1 MKTVRQVSQ
10 LTGVSIR
17 ALHHYDAIG
26 LLKPTQVTDAGY
38 RLYSDAEIERL
49 YMILVFRELGLS
61 LKEIRSILNAPDYDR
76 NRVLEQQIQIMQER
90 AEKLKNRIS
99 LAKCMLVMGV
109 KDMDF
114 NGFDSKKMD
123 DYSVQAKALYGKTD
137 AYKEFEQKS
146 KNRTKEQTQGLGEQ
160 VMDFFVRLGKMRP
173 CAPDSE
179 AAQCWAKE
187 LQEFF
192 NEHFYTCTPEIL
204 LGLAESYAG
213 GGSMTENID
222 KAGGEGTGSFAKEVI
237 SCYAAGLL

>member
-76 NRVLEQQIQIMQER
+76 NRVLEQQLKIMQER

-146 KNRTKEQTQGLGEQ
+146 KNRTKEQTQVLGEQ

>member
-49 YMILVFRELGLS
+49 YMILVFRELGLP

>member
-38 RLYSDAEIERL
+38 RLYDDAEIERL

-76 NRVLEQQIQIMQER
+76 NRVLEQQIKIMQER

-99 LAKCMLVMGV
+99 LAKCMLVMGL

-146 KNRTKEQTQGLGEQ
+146 KNRTKEQTQVLGEQ

-222 KAGGEGTGSFAKEVI
+222 SAGGEGTGSFAKEVI

>member
-38 RLYSDAEIERL
+38 RLYSDAEIESL
-49 YMILVFRELGLS
+49 FMILVFRELGLS

-160 VMDFFVRLGKMRP
+160 VMDFFLRLGKMRP